1 MTDEIE
7 ASHVSDYAFPADG
20 TAPELANGPPI
31 GLVAVKN
38 AATVSTGSEW
48 MASSGPGDW
57 YYQKG
62 ARRTRRSSVVWSRRP
77 TQHQAVQAVV

>member
-7 ASHVSDYAFPADG
+7 GRYASDYAHPADDMPPASANRPAAEPAASG
-20 TAPELANGPPI
+20 GAAPL
-31 GLVAVKN
+31 GL
-38 AATVSTGSEW
+38 GSEW
-48 MASSGPGDW
+48 MVSAGRGDW

-77 TQHQAVQAVV
+77 ARQQAGQDIV